1 LSDERPE
8 ALLRSALEKIVYF
21 EARAEQLSNDVA
33 AATAEVEQ
41 LKCELGRAGQR
52 EIELR
57 RHVAGLEVEASR
69 AHREREELGRMND
82 ALRAERAALIG
93 KLIEASRIHT
103 ADRPEEADAT
113 FDLAS
118 FIAELRGAA
127 LAQGSG
133 QAIPPADANAV
144 AVPAPAP
151 ALAAAGGGGSG
162 SARAPA
168 PSVAAH
174 AQRLMAE
181 GRLRVSE
188 EEMASLTGAQG
199 FGGRTE
205 ETLFGFS
212 VRELSAP
219 DPQARVRAAERLRAL
234 GNRAAAPPLATALH
248 TEREPS
254 VLVAL
259 LAAFAE
265 LAHGEGAQVVAP
277 LVAQGAP
284 EVRVAA
290 LKALL
295 KLEPGQAGPQLSQA
309 LKDPDRAVRRRASLL
324 ALGLSGDAA
333 LKVGEEAIGDS
344 EPDVRATAALVL
356 GASGDERARQP
367 LLAALRDRA
376 EKVRR
381 AAAQSLS
388 RLLGQDVSWV
398 VSLDEATR
406 RREVR
411 RLAELPVRPFR
422 AVAEDLPVE
431 RSAQPASPSAST
443 EPSPVLHAKV
453 AQRSAGVT
461 APVGGTR
468 ARVIAPAARALAAT
482 AVLERAVAPTVSAAT
497 QQTVLAEVRCAIRGR
512 TVEEL
517 TRLCGQPA
525 GQVVGACEALA
536 SRGQVVRRGSKY
548 FAA

>member
-1 LSDERPE
+1 LSEERPE

-21 EARAEQLSNDVA
+21 EAHSEQLRNELSGQRAE
-33 AATAEVEQ
+33 AER
-41 LKCELGRAGQR
+41 LRAELGTFGQR
-52 EIELR
+52 ELALR
-57 RHVAGLEVEASR
+57 RQVAELEVELSR
-69 AHREREELGRMND
+69 AHRDREEIARMNE
-82 ALRAERAALIG
+82 ALRGERTGLLE
-93 KLIEASRIHT
+93 KLIEASRIH
-103 ADRPEEADAT
+103 ASDGPAEEAP
-113 FDLAS
+113 FDLAN
-118 FIAELRGAA
+118 FISSLRSEV
-127 LAQGSG
+127 L
-133 QAIPPADANAV
+133 
-144 AVPAPAP
+144 
-151 ALAAAGGGGSG
+151 
-162 SARAPA
+162 ARAPLPGASGGAAEVA
-168 PSVAAH
+168 PPANEASPPAQPAATLPPVGAPTVSDH
-174 AQRLMAE
+174 GERLLRQ
-181 GRLRVSE
+181 GRLSVSRGE
-188 EEMASLTGAQG
+188 LETLAGPS
-199 FGGRTE
+199 FVGRTE